1 MHKKTTTALEIACQL
16 DSEFFKANPEKS
28 EYRRKAV
35 PGEVPRTLR
44 KLRIREVLVH
54 QIADG
59 IRLRGFVNASGAVVA
74 QGMDFD
80 HQLISSPA
88 GMEVVKDVVRA
99 MGETFPIAT
108 SSKKEFR
115 P

>member
-1 MHKKTTTALEIACQL
+1 MRQKTTTSLDLACQL
-16 DSEFFKANPEKS
+16 DSDFFKANPDKS

-35 PGEVPRTLR
+35 PGEVPEALR

-59 IRLRGFVNASGAVVA
+59 IRLRGFVNASRFVVA
-74 QGMDFD
+74 NGVDFS
-80 HQLISSPA
+80 HQLISSA
-88 GMEVVKDVVRA
+88 TGTETINLVLRA
-99 MGETFPIAT
+99 VGETFPIAT
-108 SSKKEFR
+108 SGKTEFK

>member
-1 MHKKTTTALEIACQL
+1 MRNKATTSLDLACQL
-16 DSEFFKANPEKS
+16 DSEFFKANLDKS
-28 EYRRKAV
+28 EYRRKAL
-35 PGEVPRTLR
+35 PGEVPRKLR

-80 HQLISSPA
+80 HQLISSRT
-88 GMEVVKDVVRA
+88 GMEAVNLVLRA
-99 MGETFPIAT
+99 VGETFPIAT
-108 SSKKEFR
+108 SGKKEFR